1 MKTNQVTPYMVIIN
15 YYTLVYLFLGT
26 LFLLTFN
33 GTFYLQIIIFL
44 FWIYVVPPSLCR
56 LILLFFSL
64 PAGYSYPSTR
74 PYKVWWL
81 LTQFQVIF
89 NRIPFFE
96 EVLRMVPG
104 LYGTWLNLW
113 GSKVSLMAYWSP
125 GVVVTDRYLLQIEKG
140 AALGLNCTLV
150 GHVITKDEKEGYRL
164 LVAPIIVENGA
175 VVGGSSMIGPGAHIH
190 ANELLP
196 ADRHLPPFTRWKDGK
211 KHRITQPNIN

>member
-1 MKTNQVTPYMVIIN
+1 MVIIN

-164 LVAPIIVENGA
+164 LVAPI
-175 VVGGSSMIGPGAHIH
+175 
-190 ANELLP
+190 
-196 ADRHLPPFTRWKDGK
+196 
-211 KHRITQPNIN
+211 